1 MQVARLTS
9 EPFSSVFSSRLD
21 RAGTAAPRVGERRH
35 PRDLAEVVAEVD
47 REAGDRLERAQVA
60 LLPLRRVRV
69 VGPGTDGGGEVADAV
84 DPIRRQQTSAEGAEV
99 EPAARRPFK
108 LPE

>member
-21 RAGTAAPRVGERRH
+21 RAGTAAPRVGERH
-35 PRDLAEVVAEVD
+35 PRDVAEVVAEVD
-47 REAGDRLERAQVA
+47 REAGDRLERAQVE

-69 VGPGTDGGGEVADAV
+69 VGLGT
-84 DPIRRQQTSAEGAEV
+84 
-99 EPAARRPFK
+99 
-108 LPE
+108 